1 MDASRSLLTGRP
13 FSTGGSWPSLIQVK
27 HNEFAANDSLWT
39 QPRVDP
45 APKRI
50 DEPITLA
57 IGFLDL
63 YNAVCPVVL
72 VLEGPLRN
80 CFSRTHHSSRPIRLT
95 QFRRFTMTSS
105 ETFGQL
111 TAVICTS
118 PTFFFPTQVL

>member
-57 IGFLDL
+57 IGFLDV
-63 YNAVCPVVL
+63 YNAVL

-80 CFSRTHHSSRPIRLT
+80 CFSRAHHSSRP
-95 QFRRFTMTSS
+95 TSYS
-105 ETFGQL
+105 
-111 TAVICTS
+111 ICAT
-118 PTFFFPTQVL
+118 